1 MKGYL
6 LTMEK
11 SETILTPQQIQM
23 AQEAEPHE
31 VLIAIHKRVCDTEK
45 LMINYRNHA
54 KNLEVEIGMLKER
67 LALANDMRDY
77 VGNIWE
83 KYVDMNT
90 MRQLDQLRKQ
100 YTDESIIAYLKRED
114 QGVGIR
120 VVNLEDFRDLRKKVT
135 VI

>member
-1 MKGYL
+1 MP
-6 LTMEK
+6 LTI
-11 SETILTPQQIQM
+11 SESVGFSM
-23 AQEAEPHE
+23 G
-31 VLIAIHKRVCDTEK
+31 VL
-45 LMINYRNHA
+45 
-54 KNLEVEIGMLKER
+54 
-67 LALANDMRDY
+67 
-77 VGNIWE
+77 NIWE
-83 KYVDMNT
+83 KYVDVNT

>member
-1 MKGYL
+1 M
-6 LTMEK
+6 
-11 SETILTPQQIQM
+11 
-23 AQEAEPHE
+23 
-31 VLIAIHKRVCDTEK
+31 D
-45 LMINYRNHA
+45 
-54 KNLEVEIGMLKER
+54 
-67 LALANDMRDY
+67 
-77 VGNIWE
+77 
-83 KYVDMNT
+83 T